1 MTPLEKRLG
10 QNTFWLLL
18 ARLGTQGLLVLFT
31 LVIAHRLGNVGLGQ
45 YAFIAS
51 AIFLANTLTTF
62 GTDMFLIREIAAGT
76 GLSQLPATLLIQ
88 LALSAICAIIILAG
102 APLLPNV
109 DAVSIQ
115 GLLVYSLAL
124 FPLAFFTVFT
134 TALRGQER
142 MYWYAVLNLT
152 VSLAQVL
159 ALWIFVQP
167 GSSVITIAWILVA
180 IQTIAAFLAGLICS
194 FQIPGFL
201 RAWHFSLWHI
211 PALLRASAP
220 IALLGLLGM
229 LYLRLSIYQIT
240 LLSGSATTG
249 WFSAALRI
257 VEAFKTGHLAL
268 FGALYPLL
276 SKAARQPAKSERF
289 VSKSLG
295 WLLGI
300 SAVLSLVLYV
310 LAQPLVQIL
319 YGVQFAA
326 SIAATQILAWI
337 IIPYTLNTF
346 LSLSFLAHRRE
357 PAVAWALLGS
367 LLALA
372 ILNAWWVPIFGLAGA
387 CWAALAAESVQ
398 ALILVSQ
405 YLLQSRSLLL
415 TRETEGLA

>member
-1 MTPLEKRLG
+1 MTPLVNRLG

-31 LVIAHRLGNVGLGQ
+31 LIIARRLGNIGLGQ

-88 LALSAICAIIILAG
+88 LALSTICAIVILAG

-109 DAVSIQ
+109 DAASIQ
-115 GLLVYSLAL
+115 GLLIYSLAL

-142 MYWYAVLNLT
+142 MYWYAVLNLI

-167 GSSVITIAWILVA
+167 GSSVVAIAWILVA
-180 IQTIAAFLAGLICS
+180 IQTIAALLAGLICV
-194 FQIPGFL
+194 FQIPDFL
-201 RAWHFSLWHI
+201 NAWHFSLRHV
-211 PALLRASAP
+211 PSLLRASAP

-229 LYLRLSIYQIT
+229 LYLRLSIYQVT
-240 LLSGSATTG
+240 LLSGSAVTG

-268 FGALYPLL
+268 FGALYPIM
-276 SKAARQPAKSERF
+276 SKVARQPTASERL
-289 VSKSLG
+289 VSKSVG

-300 SAVLSLVLYV
+300 SVILSLVLFA
-310 LAQPLVQIL
+310 LARPLVRIL
-319 YGVQFAA
+319 YGANFAP
-326 SIAATQILAWI
+326 SIAAAQILSWI

-367 LLALA
+367 LLTLA
-372 ILNAWWVPIFGLAGA
+372 VLNLWWVPLFGLAGA
-387 CWAALAAESVQ
+387 CWAALVAESIQ

-405 YLLQSRSLLL
+405 HFLQPHFSLLSK
-415 TRETEGLA
+415 EPEIVA